1 MKFEELKELISLF
14 NTSNLETMKVEFENI
29 KLDLKKETK
38 PVNGMGEIP
47 VMMSVP
53 VVEQAETNQAVT
65 KIGNEVKAPLVGV
78 FYDRRNPES
87 EPFVKVGDR
96 VKKGDP
102 LCIIEAMKVMNEIAS
117 PQDGV
122 IQEILVDNE
131 ALVEYDQPLFIIG

>member
-1 MKFEELKELISLF
+1 MTFEELKELISLF
-14 NTSNLETMKVEFENI
+14 NASHLESMKVEFENT
-29 KLDLKKETK
+29 KLDLKKEAK
-38 PVNGMGEIP
+38 AVAVPVIETATMP
-47 VMMSVP
+47 MP
-53 VVEQAETNQAVT
+53 VVEQTEPARPVPKA
-65 KIGNEVKAPLVGV
+65 GNEVKAPLVGV

-122 IQEILVDNE
+122 IQEVLVENE
-131 ALVEYDQPLFIIG
+131 ALVEFDQPLFIIG

>member
-14 NTSNLETMKVEFENI
+14 NTSNLESMKVEFENI
-29 KLDLKKETK
+29 KLDLKKEIK
-38 PVNGMGEIP
+38 PVSGMAEMP

-53 VVEQAETNQAVT
+53 VAQETEMKPATQKT
-65 KIGNEVKAPLVGV
+65 GDEVKAPLVGV

>member
-1 MKFEELKELISLF
+1 MTFEELKELIALF
-14 NTSNLETMKVEFENI
+14 NASHLESMKVEFENK
-29 KLDLKKETK
+29 KLDLKKEAK
-38 PVNGMGEIP
+38 AVAVPVIETATMP
-47 VMMSVP
+47 MP
-53 VVEQAETNQAVT
+53 VVEQTEPARPVT
-65 KIGNEVKAPLVGV
+65 KAGNEVKAPLVGV

-122 IQEILVDNE
+122 IQEILVENE
-131 ALVEYDQPLFIIG
+131 ALVEFDQPLFIIG